1 MSPQSNGL
9 SQVGEAERC
18 GRRARENGAQTISA
32 MSAHDPRS
40 VGAHAHVWYS
50 WILDGRGR
58 VANCVDLGVGDRTQK
73 GIDENLAALIDGQAR
88 FPCQRLYHKACRPDA
103 QVASKLALVV
113 EDHAMLSHGSHCA
126 LIDDLDAQANQSPP
140 DGVGHALAPGES
152 ERPLRHQADFD
163 PRIDA
168 GHLRRGFDAGGSSA
182 TDHHLAPLAWTA
194 GSVSRK
200 AAAENGPLAERL

>member
-1 MSPQSNGL
+1 MQGPRRMLFKGSLATLCLLIASLPQPHKQAWKAPLRQRGCHDKVHRRLASESAQPACDVGRPWPIVRRKREEDRIVSPQSNGL

-73 GIDENLAALIDGQAR
+73 GIDEN
-88 FPCQRLYHKACRPDA
+88 
-103 QVASKLALVV
+103 
-113 EDHAMLSHGSHCA
+113 
-126 LIDDLDAQANQSPP
+126 
-140 DGVGHALAPGES
+140 
-152 ERPLRHQADFD
+152 
-163 PRIDA
+163 
-168 GHLRRGFDAGGSSA
+168 
-182 TDHHLAPLAWTA
+182 
-194 GSVSRK
+194 
-200 AAAENGPLAERL
+200 